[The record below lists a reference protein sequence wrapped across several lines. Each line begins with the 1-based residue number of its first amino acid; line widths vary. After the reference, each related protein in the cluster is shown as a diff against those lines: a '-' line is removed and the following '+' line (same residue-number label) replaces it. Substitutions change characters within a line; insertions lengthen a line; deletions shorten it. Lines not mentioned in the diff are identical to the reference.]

1 MRKGL
6 AAEPAEK
13 VERRAARVSPHL
25 ERLVALL
32 SGVSDPRSARGCRY
46 HVLTILVVALLAMVA
61 GCNDCEA
68 IAQWGASRR
77 KWLSK
82 FLPVGDRMPAH
93 EVYLDTLNRLD
104 TDEVSRI
111 LTLWVREVGEALGVA
126 GEKLLSLDGKAVRA
140 CFDRVLRKCSV
151 HVVSL
156 WCEEFGLVF
165 GQIQTDAKT
174 NELKSGQELLKAVD
188 LKGTI
193 VTADAMHCDRATT
206 EIIDAKQASY
216 CIVLGANQ
224 PNLHA
229 AVAAT
234 FANGLDPARRPR
246 DQFRAKISARA
257 KDTDKGHGRIDTRRA
272 WVTADLRMIPPE
284 ILAKW
289 PSVKAFGLVVRSR
302 FDVAKGTE
310 SNEAALFIL
319 NDPKTTSAQVLAMTR
334 GHWGVE
340 NGLHRTLDVT
350 FKEDEHRVRRAN
362 AAANLTVIRKLA
374 LMFLKNPAI
383 NDKKSIALRRL
394 RAAMEE
400 DYVLELLSLRP
411 LG

>member
-13 VERRAARVSPHL
+13 FVRQAGRVSPQVA
-25 ERLVALL
+25 RLVALL
-32 SGVSDPRSARGCRY
+32 SSVRDPRSARGCRY

-68 IAQWGASRR
+68 IAQWGSSRR

-82 FLPVGDRMPAH
+82 FLPVGDRMPTH

-104 TDEVSRI
+104 TGEVSRV
-111 LTLWVREVGEALGVA
+111 LTLWVREVGQALGVA
-126 GEKLLSLDGKAVRA
+126 EEKLLNLDGKAVRA

-165 GQIQTDAKT
+165 GQTQTDAKT
-174 NELKSGQELLKAVD
+174 NELKSGQELLKAVN
-188 LKGTI
+188 LKGTT
-193 VTADAMHCDRATT
+193 VTADAMHCDRTTT
-206 EIIDAKQASY
+206 EIIDGKQASY
-216 CIVLGANQ
+216 CIALGANQ

-229 AVAAT
+229 AAAAT
-234 FANGLDPARRPR
+234 FANGLDPAHRPR
-246 DQFRAKISARA
+246 DQFRAKVSPRA
-257 KDTDKGHGRIDTRRA
+257 KHVDKGHGRIDTRRA
-272 WVTADLRMIPPE
+272 WVTTDLRMLPPDV
-284 ILAKW
+284 LAKW
-289 PSVKAFGLVVRSR
+289 PSVNALGLVCRSR
-302 FDVAKGTE
+302 FDIAKGTE

-319 NDPKTTSAQVLAMTR
+319 NDPKTTSAQLLAITR

-350 FKEDEHRVRRAN
+350 FKEDEHRVRRTH

-374 LMFLKNPAI
+374 LMILKNPAI
-383 NDKKSIALRRL
+383 NDKKSVALRRL

-400 DYVLELLSLRP
+400 DYVLELLALRP